1 MSVGSVAVRPTLAV
15 WKFASCDGCQLSL
28 LDLEPELLALT
39 RAVRIA
45 HFTEM
50 SRAHVSGPYDIS
62 LVEGSITTEDDVARI
77 LEVREQSRY
86 LVTIGACA
94 ATGGIQAL
102 RNFVEPGEYA
112 SMVYAHPDYL
122 RSLDTSTPI
131 SAHVPVDYEL
141 RGCPIDRFQLLEVI
155 LALLAHRRPIVAT
168 HSVCQECKARGTV
181 CLAVSGETVCLGPV
195 TRAGCDALCPSVG
208 RGCFGCFGPSEGAN
222 VDSLTNWLRAR
233 GHSDVTLARLLQ
245 TFNAAAPAFRD
256 GATNLVSTK
265 VMLGEKPGTRKET
278 S

>member
-1 MSVGSVAVRPTLAV
+1 MSVVAPTRPTLAV

-50 SRAHVSGPYDIS
+50 TRAHVEGPYDVS
-62 LVEGSITTEDDVARI
+62 LVEGSITTSDDLARI
-77 LEVREQSRY
+77 LEVRKQSRY
-86 LVTIGACA
+86 LITIGACA

-102 RNFVEPGEYA
+102 RNFAEPGEFA
-112 SMVYAHPDYL
+112 SMVYAHPEYL

-131 SAHVPVDYEL
+131 SDHVAVDYEL

-155 LALLAHRRPIVAT
+155 LALLAHRRPVVAT
-168 HSVCQECKARGTV
+168 HAVCQECKARGTV
-181 CLAVSGETVCLGPV
+181 CLVVAGESACLGPV
-195 TRAGCDALCPSVG
+195 TRAGCNALCPSVG

-222 VDSLTNWLRAR
+222 VDSLIGWLRSH
-233 GHSDVTLARLLQ
+233 GHSDAVLTRLLQ
-245 TFNAAAPAFRD
+245 TFNAAAPAFHD
-256 GATNLVSTK
+256 GATNLAMTRVA
-265 VMLGEKPGTRKET
+265 LGQNPRTRKERT
-278 S
+278 

>member
-1 MSVGSVAVRPTLAV
+1 V

-50 SRAHVSGPYDIS
+50 TRAHVEGPYDVS
-62 LVEGSITTEDDVARI
+62 LVEGSITTSDDLARI
-77 LEVREQSRY
+77 LEVRKQSRY
-86 LVTIGACA
+86 LITIGACA

-102 RNFVEPGEYA
+102 RNFAEPGEFA
-112 SMVYAHPDYL
+112 SMIYAHPEYL

-131 SAHVPVDYEL
+131 SDHVAVDYEL

-155 LALLAHRRPIVAT
+155 LALLAHRRPVVAT

-181 CLAVSGETVCLGPV
+181 CLVVAGESACLGPV
-195 TRAGCDALCPSVG
+195 TRAGCNALCPSVG

-222 VDSLTNWLRAR
+222 VDSLTGWLRSH
-233 GHSDVTLARLLQ
+233 GHSDVALTRLLQ
-245 TFNAAAPAFRD
+245 TFNAAAPAFHD
-256 GATNLVSTK
+256 GATNLAVTR
-265 VMLGEKPGTRKET
+265 VALGQNSRTRKERT
-278 S
+278 

>member
-1 MSVGSVAVRPTLAV
+1 MSVETVVARPTLAV

-50 SRAHVSGPYDIS
+50 TRTHVEGPYDVS
-62 LVEGSITTEDDVARI
+62 LVEGSITTDDDRARI
-77 LEVREQSRY
+77 LEVRDQSRY

-102 RNFVEPGEYA
+102 RNFVEPGGYA
-112 SMVYAHPDYL
+112 SMVYAHPEYL
-122 RSLDTSTPI
+122 RSLDTSTPV
-131 SAHVPVDYEL
+131 SAHEAVDYEL

-181 CLAVSGETVCLGPV
+181 CLAVSGESACLGPV
-195 TRAGCDALCPSVG
+195 TRAGCNALCPSIG

-222 VDSLTNWLRAR
+222 VNSLTKWLVSH
-233 GHSDVTLARLLQ
+233 GHSEDTLERLLQ
-245 TFNAAAPAFRD
+245 TFNAAAPAFRE
-256 GATNLVSTK
+256 GATNLTSTK
-265 VMLGEKPGTRKET
+265 VTLGSSPRRREDQ